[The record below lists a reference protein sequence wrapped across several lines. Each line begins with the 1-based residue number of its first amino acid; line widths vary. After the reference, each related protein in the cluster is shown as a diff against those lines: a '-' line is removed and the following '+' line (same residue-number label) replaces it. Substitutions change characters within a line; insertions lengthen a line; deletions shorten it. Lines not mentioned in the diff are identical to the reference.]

1 MSLSS
6 LLEGTVRLSPLR
18 FLLGTFLIQFEL
30 YHYTNKTKTLCH
42 WFVLCLFAT
51 TTLLLIPLL
60 CICFINEYVYL
71 LCMVVTHRCCCCTN
85 KRHPQPQGI
94 AYHASPAPAALTIM
108 SYNIQSG
115 CGLDGVL
122 NIDRIQTLVAKH
134 DPDILCMQEV
144 EWHSNLYTTDQNEDI
159 AKTCGLK
166 HTAKIETRPQYWG
179 GGYGNTVASKYPII
193 DTKTLNYSHWGLRN
207 PRKALGCKLDVS
219 SLYNN
224 NGITNANIYVWMI
237 CTHLQNDAT
246 FDEQWYQ
253 SKALRQWTM
262 QLANNEHAHECRGI
276 FIAGDFNL
284 PGWSTPVQH
293 LTTGGFIDTIV
304 GPTYPSNRP
313 KVQFDHLFVQEQ
325 SAFQLVNEQDGFVV
339 HGSTASDHAAIVA
352 TLRDRAHC
360 SQSEREGRRKKKK

>member
-1 MSLSS
+1 M
-6 LLEGTVRLSPLR
+6 
-18 FLLGTFLIQFEL
+18 
-30 YHYTNKTKTLCH
+30 
-42 WFVLCLFAT
+42 
-51 TTLLLIPLL
+51 
-60 CICFINEYVYL
+60 
-71 LCMVVTHRCCCCTN
+71 
-85 KRHPQPQGI
+85 
-94 AYHASPAPAALTIM
+94 
-108 SYNIQSG
+108 
-115 CGLDGVL
+115 
-122 NIDRIQTLVAKH
+122 
-134 DPDILCMQEV
+134 
-144 EWHSNLYTTDQNEDI
+144 
-159 AKTCGLK
+159 
-166 HTAKIETRPQYWG
+166 
-179 GGYGNTVASKYPII
+179 ASKYPII

-219 SLYNN
+219 SLYKNKA
-224 NGITNANIYVWMI
+224 TNANIYYVWMI

-262 QLANNEHAHECRGI
+262 QLANNAHALECRGI

-339 HGSTASDHAAIVA
+339 HGSTASTMLLLWPHYVTGHIVA
-352 TLRDRAHC
+352 KTGKGGGKRKNNGTTEGGLKARSTSTSTRAQEHPLIN
-360 SQSEREGRRKKKK
+360 K